1 MFSHA
6 ALRLYLLKTIS
17 WSMYA
22 SINCSHYFKKKSL
35 LCPDTA
41 LKANKEREEKGKKR
55 LSPALVKS
63 SPAVR
68 YNKKF
73 IGATKV
79 K

>member
-1 MFSHA
+1 MFSHT
-6 ALRLYLLKTIS
+6 ALHLYLLKTIS

-35 LCPDTA
+35 LCTDTA
-41 LKANKEREEKGKKR
+41 LKANKEREEKKKR